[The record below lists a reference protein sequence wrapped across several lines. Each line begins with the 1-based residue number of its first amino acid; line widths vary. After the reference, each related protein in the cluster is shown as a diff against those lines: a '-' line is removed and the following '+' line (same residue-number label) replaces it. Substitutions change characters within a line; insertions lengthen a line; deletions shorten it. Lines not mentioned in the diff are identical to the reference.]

1 MENLAVNMENF
12 QRKNIAR
19 KFELP
24 EHENYYPNDETI
36 EAIEEV
42 EKGIGLSRTFDTV
55 DELMKDLSYQPN
67 ELTLKTIKEAELGI
81 NMHGPFDT
89 VAEVMEALDAED

>member
-12 QRKNIAR
+12 HRKNIVR
-19 KFELP
+19 KFESP
-24 EHENYYPNDETI
+24 EHENYYPNEEPI
-36 EAIEEV
+36 KAIEEA

-55 DELMKDLSYQPN
+55 DELMRDLNYQPN
-67 ELTLKTIKEAELGI
+67 ELTLKTLEEAELGI
-81 NMHGPFDT
+81 NMYGPFNT